1 MAFYQGTN
9 KKDNLKGTAK
19 KDTINGKGGNDKID
33 GRGGNDKL
41 NGGAGKD
48 TLNGGAGK
56 DTLNGGGGND
66 QINGGGS
73 NDKLNG
79 GAGKDTLNGSGGND
93 QINGGGSNDKLN
105 GGAGKDTLNGGNAQ
119 DNLIGGSG
127 NDFLDGG
134 NGNDV
139 LTGNDGNDVLVGNFG
154 KDILTGGAGDDVFF
168 LKQNSAVNN
177 NSAADMITDFQPN
190 FDTIGLDS
198 GLTENDLNLQLSGN
212 STVIKIK
219 KTGKILGVVQGVQPQ
234 ELKWNFTSVDGKPNV
249 IENLVTFDAPTVEQK
264 SSDTYEMKLTGSDK
278 SDFVINIKKTDTGT
292 HQESLRY
299 TPSPSEQRKGNK
311 PFTAKVNSEG
321 TRIELQFDDSPTVY
335 IFDNQRDENTVD
347 LIKKTATGETKIA
360 EVPVDL
366 EMKSNIEQSI
376 SQGTLCEAGQNI
388 CKSVEILDNVASG
401 LAAVTALTGVGTVAS
416 GPLGAVA
423 LGAKVFGYGCLVLYG
438 DDTDLVNN
446 LIGEVAGNVFS
457 QIGSKLFKAV
467 ASPTRKLVSKIIGN
481 KYDQEI
487 FKPLG
492 DESFKQMEDFYL
504 GKKGEELGKNTYD
517 FIASILKTSE
527 VITNKNQNSKSSDGL
542 MQKIREGLGINWCN
556 EKDEKDEKDEKKE
569 VRVYFQPQGN
579 PWAISKL
586 YLVSPE
592 EKFIGTAPNSFVS
605 VNNDAFKW
613 KSIGTFP
620 IGTELEFETRV
631 EGPLELSGSTN
642 LVGGLTLSSKASEAA
657 SIKTNFLGMN
667 LLGFEDGSSGKL
679 LGVEVE
685 KPNDFNDTLVKI
697 ENIIFEGNNIFV
709 G

>member
-1 MAFYQGTN
+1 M
-9 KKDNLKGTAK
+9 
-19 KDTINGKGGNDKID
+19 
-33 GRGGNDKL
+33 
-41 NGGAGKD
+41 
-48 TLNGGAGK
+48 
-56 DTLNGGGGND
+56 
-66 QINGGGS
+66 
-73 NDKLNG
+73 
-79 GAGKDTLNGSGGND
+79 
-93 QINGGGSNDKLN
+93 
-105 GGAGKDTLNGGNAQ
+105 
-119 DNLIGGSG
+119 
-127 NDFLDGG
+127 
-134 NGNDV
+134 
-139 LTGNDGNDVLVGNFG
+139 
-154 KDILTGGAGDDVFF
+154 
-168 LKQNSAVNN
+168 
-177 NSAADMITDFQPN
+177 
-190 FDTIGLDS
+190 
-198 GLTENDLNLQLSGN
+198 
-212 STVIKIK
+212 
-219 KTGKILGVVQGVQPQ
+219 
-234 ELKWNFTSVDGKPNV
+234 
-249 IENLVTFDAPTVEQK
+249 
-264 SSDTYEMKLTGSDK
+264 
-278 SDFVINIKKTDTGT
+278 
-292 HQESLRY
+292 
-299 TPSPSEQRKGNK
+299 
-311 PFTAKVNSEG
+311 
-321 TRIELQFDDSPTVY
+321 
-335 IFDNQRDENTVD
+335 
-347 LIKKTATGETKIA
+347 
-360 EVPVDL
+360 
-366 EMKSNIEQSI
+366 
-376 SQGTLCEAGQNI
+376 
-388 CKSVEILDNVASG
+388 
-401 LAAVTALTGVGTVAS
+401 
-416 GPLGAVA
+416 A

-592 EKFIGTAPNSFVS
+592 EKFIGTAPNSFIS